1 MTYIETDKLEQA
13 IQLHLH
19 KRTQLPLTHL
29 PTYFDL
35 PLYPLRSR

>member
-29 PTYFDL
+29 PWSTTVSFEV
-35 PLYPLRSR
+35 